1 MLRANTIYG
10 IFAAIILELAAVFGA
25 GATEASAAGFS
36 NETLHYVISYK
47 WGVVQKDAADA
58 TMSLRSSGNN
68 YQVTLTA
75 RTKPWADK
83 FFEVRDTLLCSV
95 SKTKF
100 QPLSYSKI
108 SHEGGVYRRDD
119 IKYTHRGNTVGA
131 AVTRTKEDKEGKRT
145 VTRNQFTATG
155 SAYDMLSVF
164 YFLRTIDYASL
175 AQNKTISTNIFSGSK
190 VESLT
195 IRYVG
200 KERLK
205 MRSGKMRDAIKIT
218 FSFTTNGKKKSSD
231 NIEAWLSDDASHI
244 PLQLIGKLPVGSV
257 RVYLI

>member
-1 MLRANTIYG
+1 M
-10 IFAAIILELAAVFGA
+10 V
-25 GATEASAAGFS
+25 
-36 NETLHYVISYK
+36 H
-47 WGVVQKDAADA
+47 KDAADA
-58 TMSLRSSGNN
+58 TLSLRGMDNS
-68 YQVTLTA
+68 YRLMLTA
-75 RTKPWADK
+75 KTKPWADK

-95 SKTKF
+95 SKNQF

-119 IKYTHRGNTVGA
+119 IKYYHNGNMVRA
-131 AVTRTKEDKEGKRT
+131 AVTRTKEDKKGLRT
-145 VTRNQFTATG
+145 MTRNQFSASG

-175 AQNKTISTNIFSGSK
+175 AQKKSISTNIFSGSK

-205 MRSGKMRDAIKIT
+205 MRGGKTRDAIKIT
-218 FSFTTNGKKKSSD
+218 FSFTTGGKKKSSD
-231 NIEAWLSDDASHI
+231 SIEAWLSDDASHI